1 MERQR
6 GEESYGS
13 TSTQRPRRK
22 SQSTQSKQLPSTF
35 GVATEQLSNAALGF
49 QSVATFSPSPYNR
62 HYLFYCPR
70 TSQLPKNVI
79 FSLPYYSLQ
88 GKKMLSFSFL
98 LKETF
103 YRSCRIPRKT
113 RLKRWARIIVR
124 NHWSSKLTVM

>member
-13 TSTQRPRRK
+13 TSTQRPRHK
-22 SQSTQSKQLPSTF
+22 SQSTQSKQLRSTF

-49 QSVATFSPSPYNR
+49 LSVATFSPSMYNR

-70 TSQLPKNVI
+70 TSQLQKNVI
-79 FSLPYYSLQ
+79 FSPLYYSLQ
-88 GKKMLSFSFL
+88 EKEMLSFSFL

-103 YRSCRIPRKT
+103 YWSCRIPRKT
-113 RLKRWARIIVR
+113 RFKRRAWIIVR
-124 NHWSSKLTVM
+124 KHWSSKLTVM